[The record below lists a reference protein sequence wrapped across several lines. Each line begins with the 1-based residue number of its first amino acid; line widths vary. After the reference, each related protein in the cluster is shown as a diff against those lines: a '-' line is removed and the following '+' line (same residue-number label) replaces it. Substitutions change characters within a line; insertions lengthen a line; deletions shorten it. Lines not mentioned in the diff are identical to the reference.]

1 MENRLYTIDEV
12 AQLLG
17 KTPSEVNELRTQGKI
32 YGLRD
37 GGTWKFKGPDV
48 EKLVNP
54 PKEEAY
60 DEDFA
65 LVAGESSLELDA
77 VDSPDEGGTVIGG
90 ADKSVNLDLTNG
102 SSLDLSPSALD
113 INSTL
118 DNDTTAHSLQEES
131 SVLDI
136 GEADLVLG
144 ESDIMSDVT
153 LNGESS
159 GINLYK
165 PEGDSG
171 ISLDGDGLNNG
182 SAALDAD
189 SLNVN
194 LDDLVLDDNDSLSII
209 DDGSSMME
217 DAVTG
222 GEGDFTLTTTPD
234 DTEDESETGSQVI
247 ALSESSSDIS
257 DPLMGVGP
265 GAIDNHDGLDMGLN
279 DGGASGGTIYNE
291 VLPPGV
297 TPELIAAAQEIGLKE
312 KPYSIWNILSLLLCV
327 ILLVMTMIMTV
338 DLVRNMWSWNQPY
351 TINSNLMDW
360 LLSYF
365 G

>member
-1 MENRLYTIDEV
+1 MENRLYSLEEV
-12 AQLLG
+12 AQLMG
-17 KTPSEVNELRTQGKI
+17 KTPAEVNDMRTQGKI

-37 GGTWKFKGPDV
+37 GGTWKFKGADV
-48 EKLVNP
+48 EKLLNP
-54 PKEEAY
+54 PEEQPY
-60 DEDFA
+60 DED
-65 LVAGESSLELDA
+65 LLLDEGSIVSS
-77 VDSPDEGGTVIGG
+77 DEGGTVIG
-90 ADKSVNLDLTNG
+90 ADKINLESSVSDNEM
-102 SSLDLSPSALD
+102 SQSALD

-118 DNDTTAHSLQEES
+118 DNDSTSAGLKDEA

-136 GEADLVLG
+136 GEDDLVLG

-171 ISLDGDGLNNG
+171 ISLDGDDLNSAMDGG
-182 SAALDAD
+182 SVAMDSD

-194 LDDLVLDDNDSLSII
+194 IDDLVLGDESLSII
-209 DDGSSMME
+209 DDGDGIE
-217 DAVTG
+217 DAG
-222 GEGDFTLTTTPD
+222 GGDNFTLTTTPD

-247 ALSESSSDIS
+247 ALSENSSGEFS

-265 GAIDNHDGLDMGLN
+265 GALPGTGDAGGMDLGISSDGT
-279 DGGASGGTIYNE
+279 GAAGAPGMYAG
-291 VLPPGV
+291 VLPDDV
-297 TPELIAAAQEIGLKE
+297 TPELIAAAREIGKKD
-312 KPYSIWNILSLLLCV
+312 KPYSILNVLSLFLCLVLLT
-327 ILLVMTMIMTV
+327 MTLIMSV

-351 TINSNLMDW
+351 QINSNLMDW

-365 G
+365 E